1 MPSFEQTAD
10 TGMFWNAGEEEEV
23 VETVLP
29 MKASKEEV
37 VVKPEDETELE
48 DDANVPLWGAIFK
61 TLRFS
66 ECLYSDM
73 SFICIDGKTNSTK
86 DAFFK
91 ESKKVSAL
99 AGLDSSKRGLM
110 FLMSFIFCMGRVHRV
125 HFTSTT

>member
-1 MPSFEQTAD
+1 MLAKRKKT
-10 TGMFWNAGEEEEV
+10 V

-73 SFICIDGKTNSTK
+73 TFICRRK
-86 DAFFK
+86 A
-91 ESKKVSAL
+91 
-99 AGLDSSKRGLM
+99 
-110 FLMSFIFCMGRVHRV
+110 
-125 HFTSTT
+125 

>member
-1 MPSFEQTAD
+1 MLSFEQTAD

-23 VETVLP
+23 VEIVLP

-48 DDANVPLWGAIFK
+48 EDANVPLWGAIFK

-73 SFICIDGKTNSTK
+73 SFICRRK
-86 DAFFK
+86 D
-91 ESKKVSAL
+91 
-99 AGLDSSKRGLM
+99 
-110 FLMSFIFCMGRVHRV
+110 
-125 HFTSTT
+125 

>member
-1 MPSFEQTAD
+1 MLSFEQTAD
-10 TGMFWNAGEEEEV
+10 TGMFWNAGEKEEV

-37 VVKPEDETELE
+37 VVKAEDETELE

-73 SFICIDGKTNSTK
+73 SFICRRK
-86 DAFFK
+86 D
-91 ESKKVSAL
+91 
-99 AGLDSSKRGLM
+99 
-110 FLMSFIFCMGRVHRV
+110 
-125 HFTSTT
+125 